1 MMKYDASNN
10 PNERIPPIK
19 SIKTKSLSF
28 IDHPPSRESYIY
40 YTLSYS
46 FCKDCV

>member
-1 MMKYDASNN
+1 MIKYNASNN

-28 IDHPPSRESYIY
+28 IDHPPSRESYIL
-40 YTLSYS
+40 YTQL
-46 FCKDCV
+46 FFL